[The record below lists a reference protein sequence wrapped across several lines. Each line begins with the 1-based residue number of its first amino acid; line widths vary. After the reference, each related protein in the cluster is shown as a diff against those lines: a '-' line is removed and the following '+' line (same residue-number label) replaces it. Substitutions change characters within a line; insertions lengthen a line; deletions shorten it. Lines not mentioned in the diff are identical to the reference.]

1 MGLSLTPGFAEQTD
15 AWLIKEKSSNPPM
28 QTLEEYCQ
36 PFKGAETPWPPLPLP
51 ADEREIW
58 WRRWCYTTPP
68 SEVWNRLRL
77 DLPQLL
83 LQPGTGVREGEA
95 YRRLVLQGTAPL
107 AEDMNQAP
115 VLKDPDGL
123 TLEIAEHPTG
133 AIPVLT
139 LKDHDDF
146 VLIVRCLAFRCE
158 DVPVLTTV
166 HAQAISGLIH
176 WGLIRDLSAKTR
188 CQILLLHRA
197 PYASLPAERIPDHPD
212 HDRWL
217 NQSQQWRREH
227 ELAHIACRRLVGEM
241 RINLFD
247 ELIADALGMLASL
260 GTFDADLFR
269 QALGL
274 SANGAPHDQ
283 ARAHVYVSQL
293 QLSDQGAA
301 CRMVLKRAQELETLL
316 RTEQWPDESM
326 PLLQRLCRSRLN
338 QALMADASEAAGAMP
353 SP

>member
-1 MGLSLTPGFAEQTD
+1 MADHIDLLLATE
-15 AWLIKEKSSNPPM
+15 EKCNCPM
-28 QTLEEYCQ
+28 QTLEEYCR

-58 WRRWCYTTPP
+58 WRRWLETTPT

-77 DLPQLL
+77 ELPQLL

-95 YRRLVLQGTAPL
+95 YRRLVLQGAEPL
-107 AEDMNQAP
+107 AEDLNQAP

-133 AIPVLT
+133 AVPVLT

-146 VLIVRCLAFRCE
+146 VLIVRCLAYRCE
-158 DVPVLTTV
+158 DKPVLTTV

-197 PYASLPAERIPDHPD
+197 PYASIPAERSPGRPDQE
-212 HDRWL
+212 RWL

-227 ELAHIACRRLVGEM
+227 ELAHIACTRLVGEM
-241 RINLFD
+241 RINLYD

-260 GTFDADLFR
+260 GTFDAELFR
-269 QALGL
+269 LALGL
-274 SANGAPHDQ
+274 SADGTPHDQ

-293 QLSDQGAA
+293 QPNDRGAA
-301 CRMVLKRAQELETLL
+301 CQMVLERARELETMLQAQ
-316 RTEQWPDESM
+316 QWPDEAM
-326 PLLQRLCRSRLN
+326 PLLQRLCRSRLD
-338 QALMADASEAAGAMP
+338 QALMADASEAAGATP